1 MKHLLPVGEE
11 YPRPFIPCET
21 NLNDTE
27 VNMSNF
33 VDQVKITAKAGN
45 GGNGSASFHRE
56 KYVMNGGPDGGDGG
70 KGGDIIFLADE
81 NCHTLLDFRYKS
93 KYSAENGADG
103 SANCCN
109 GKNGENLVIK
119 VPVGTIIRDDETG
132 RIMADMDQP
141 GEQRVLLKGG
151 KGGWGNR
158 HFATPTRQAPNFAKP
173 GIKTVIHSLR
183 MELKTIADV
192 GLIGY
197 PNVGKSSIL
206 SVVTS
211 ARPKV
216 GNYHFTTLTPNL
228 GIIRRYGKDIV
239 LADIPGLIEGAAEG
253 AGLGH
258 DFLRHVERTRL
269 LLHVVDISGS
279 EGRDPLDDLDQ
290 INTEL
295 DHYGNLSE
303 LPQIIVCNKID
314 LPGSEENLNRM
325 KAIGEGMGCPVF
337 AVSAATHEGFDALLD
352 ETARMLET
360 LPPIRHYDTEEEDE
374 ITVPDNSFE
383 IVMDGPV
390 YVVSG
395 PGMERLIDS
404 VNFDDLDS
412 LNWFHRM
419 LRTLGIIDALREKGA
434 GEGSTVRIAEM
445 EFDFVE

>member
-1 MKHLLPVGEE
+1 
-11 YPRPFIPCET
+11 
-21 NLNDTE
+21 
-27 VNMSNF
+27 MSNF
-33 VDQVKITAKAGN
+33 VDQVRITVKAGN

-70 KGGDIIFLADE
+70 KGGDIVFLADE
-81 NCHTLLDFRYKS
+81 NSHTLLDFRYKS
-93 KYSAENGADG
+93 KYTAENGADG
-103 SANCCN
+103 SANNCN
-109 GKNGENLVIK
+109 GKNGADLLIK
-119 VPVGTIIRDDETG
+119 VPVGTVILDDENG
-132 RIMADMDQP
+132 KVLADMDQP
-141 GEQRVLLKGG
+141 GEQRVLFKGG

-173 GIKTVIHSLR
+173 GIKTAVRSLR

-211 ARPKV
+211 AKPKV

-228 GIIRRYGKDIV
+228 GIVRRYGKDIV
-239 LADIPGLIEGAAEG
+239 LADIPGLIEGAADG

-258 DFLRHVERTRL
+258 DFLRHIERTRL

-295 DHYGNLSE
+295 DHYGKLSE
-303 LPQIIVCNKID
+303 LPQIIVCNKTD
-314 LPGSEENLNRM
+314 LPGAEENLTRM
-325 KAIGEGMGCPVF
+325 KALAEGMGCPVF
-337 AVSAATHEGFDALLD
+337 AVSAATHQGFDELLD

-360 LPPIRHYDTEEEDE
+360 LPPVLHYQEEADEDNE
-374 ITVPDNSFE
+374 SYTQDNTFE

-390 YVVSG
+390 FVVEG

-404 VNFDDLDS
+404 VNFDDLES
-412 LNWFHRM
+412 MNWFHRM
-419 LRTLGIIDALREKGA
+419 LRKLGVIDALREKGA
-434 GEGSTVRIAEM
+434 GEGTTVRIAGM

>member
-1 MKHLLPVGEE
+1 
-11 YPRPFIPCET
+11 
-21 NLNDTE
+21 
-27 VNMSNF
+27 MSHF
-33 VDQVKITAKAGN
+33 VDQVRITAKAGN

-70 KGGDIIFLADE
+70 KGGDIVLYADE
-81 NCHTLLDFRYKS
+81 NSHTLLDFRYKS
-93 KYSAENGADG
+93 KYTAENGADG

-119 VPVGTIIRDDETG
+119 VPVGTVIRDDETG
-132 RIMADMDQP
+132 KVLADMDQP
-141 GEQRVLLKGG
+141 GEERILLKGG

-158 HFATPTRQAPNFAKP
+158 HFATPVRQAPNFAKP
-173 GIKTVIHSLR
+173 GIKTPVRTLR

-206 SVVTS
+206 SVVTN
-211 ARPKV
+211 AKPKV

-228 GIIRRYGKDIV
+228 GIVRRFGKDIV

-279 EGRDPLDDLDQ
+279 EGRDPIDDLDQ

-295 DHYGNLSE
+295 DHYGKLSE
-303 LPQIIVCNKID
+303 LPQIIVCNKMD
-314 LPGSEENLNRM
+314 LPGAEENLTRM
-325 KAIGEGMGCPVF
+325 KALAEGMGCPVF
-337 AVSAATHEGFDALLD
+337 GVSAAAYAGFDALLD

-360 LPPIRHYDTEEEDE
+360 LPPILHYEAEEDPEEESGKQDS
-374 ITVPDNSFE
+374 SFE

-390 YVVSG
+390 FEVVG

-404 VNFDDLDS
+404 VNFDDLES
-412 LNWFHRM
+412 MNWFHRM
-419 LRTLGIIDALREKGA
+419 LRKMGIIDALREKGA
-434 GEGSTVRIAEM
+434 AEGATVRIAEM